1 MQKHLLIFIFL
12 LFAAVGLSAQAG
24 LKPDLSVFPNPTTE
38 YISVNDLRDQVGHV
52 VVYNLVG
59 KKVKEVE
66 YNRNDQV
73 YVADL
78 PKGMYLVQVQDRS
91 RKVLATQKVDKR

>member
-1 MQKHLLIFIFL
+1 MKIHILLFFFL
-12 LFAAVGLSAQAG
+12 LSAAALTAQAG
-24 LKPDLSVFPNPTTE
+24 LKPELSVFPNPTSE
-38 YISVNDLRDQVGHV
+38 FNSVNDQRDQVGHIAI
-52 VVYNLVG
+52 YNLVG

-78 PKGMYLVQVQDRS
+78 PKGMYLVQIQDRT
-91 RKVLATQKVDKR
+91 RKVLTTQKVDKR